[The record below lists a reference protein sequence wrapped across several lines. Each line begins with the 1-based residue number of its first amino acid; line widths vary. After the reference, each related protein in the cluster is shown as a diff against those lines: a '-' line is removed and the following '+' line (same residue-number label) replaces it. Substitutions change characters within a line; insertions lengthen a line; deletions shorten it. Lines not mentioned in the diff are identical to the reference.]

1 MKNILLIYTGG
12 TIGMQKDT
20 NDNSLKAVDFNKLT
34 SSLPELQ
41 NPELRVY
48 HTSLKKVIDSSNMDK
63 NYWIEIAEIIKEN
76 YSEMHGFVILH
87 GSDTMAYTASAL
99 SFMLEGLQKAVILT
113 GSQIPIGARRTDAKE
128 NLITSIE
135 IAASGKIKEVC
146 VYFEDKLLRG
156 NRTVKV
162 NSEQFEAFNCPN
174 FPALA
179 DVGIHIKY
187 NSNYFFTS
195 NQKELNIQTN
205 FSEDVAVLKL
215 FPGITEKVVSAVLNS
230 VNNIVL
236 ETFGSGNATNKEWFI
251 TSLTTAI
258 NKGVFIVNCSQCL
271 SGEVTQGKYETSS
284 DLNKIGVLSAK
295 DMTTESVIT
304 KLMYLDGICTSV
316 EEKKTL
322 FIKSLR
328 GEISN

>member
-12 TIGMQKDT
+12 TIGMQKDSS
-20 NDNSLKAVDFNKLT
+20 DNSLKAVDFKKLT

-41 NPELRVY
+41 NPKLKVH
-48 HTSLKKVIDSSNMDK
+48 HTSLKKVIDSSNMNK
-63 NYWIEIAEIIKEN
+63 NYWVEIAQIIKAN
-76 YSEMHGFVILH
+76 YLEMDGFVVLH

-99 SFMLEGLQKAVILT
+99 SFILEGLQKAVILT
-113 GSQIPIGARRTDAKE
+113 GSQIPIGSRRTDAKE

-135 IAASGKIKEVC
+135 IASSGKIKEVC

-156 NRTVKV
+156 NRTVKI
-162 NSEQFEAFNCPN
+162 NSEQFEAFHSPN

-195 NQKELNIQTN
+195 NQEVLNIHTN

-230 VNNIVL
+230 AKNIAL
-236 ETFGSGNATNKEWFI
+236 ETFGAGNATNKEWFI
-251 TSLTTAI
+251 TCLKTAI

-284 DLNKIGVLSAK
+284 DLNKIGVVSAK
-295 DMTTESVIT
+295 DMTTESALT
-304 KLMYLDGICTSV
+304 KLMYLDGIGASL
-316 EEKKTL
+316 EEKKSL